1 MDTFNVNLNNFQSI
15 SGAELEFVEGLN
27 LIVGQSNSGKTAILR
42 AINSVVDNPSRGKL
56 YIK

>member
-1 MDTFNVNLNNFQSI
+1 MENFNVNLHNFQSI
-15 SGAELEFVEGLN
+15 SDANLEFVEGLN

-56 YIK
+56 